1 MQKKKI
7 RKGPIA
13 VIECYQEIPCNPCEA
28 VCKFDSIKIGKPIT
42 NKPVFIAENCT
53 GCGQCIASC
62 PGLAI
67 FVVYEDYSE
76 GEGMVSFPYEY
87 LPLPE
92 KGQIIDAV
100 DRNGSKICKG
110 RVVKIIN
117 KKSFDRTS
125 VITIVVPKKYVNQ
138 VRSIKILK
146 EKNLR
151 IFTK

>member
-28 VCKFDSIKIGKPIT
+28 ACKFDSIKIGKPIT

-53 GCGQCIASC
+53 GCGQCILSC

-76 GEGMVSFPYEY
+76 EEGLVSFPYEY
-87 LPLPE
+87 LPLPKKE
-92 KGQIIDAV
+92 QIIDAV

-110 RVVKIIN
+110 RVIKIIN
-117 KKSFDRTS
+117 KKSFDRTL
-125 VITIVVPKKYVNQ
+125 VITIAIPKKYVNQ
-138 VRSIKILK
+138 VRGIKILK
-146 EKNLR
+146 EQN
-151 IFTK
+151 F